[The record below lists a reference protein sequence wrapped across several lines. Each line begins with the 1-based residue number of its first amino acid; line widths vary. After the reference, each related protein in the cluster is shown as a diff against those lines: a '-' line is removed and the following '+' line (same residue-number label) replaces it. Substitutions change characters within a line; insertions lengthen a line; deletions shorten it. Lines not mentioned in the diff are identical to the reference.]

1 MKKKELYISFL
12 KLLLKQRSRRTFFKN
27 PQKLPSI
34 GSVNIKINCVLKMDG
49 SGGNRYELLCMDD
62 DASDPLENL
71 VRKKKQKQKNAGGQ
85 QSTTTGNSGNKTR
98 KKKIQIEMKM
108 KNS

>member
-1 MKKKELYISFL
+1 
-12 KLLLKQRSRRTFFKN
+12 
-27 PQKLPSI
+27 
-34 GSVNIKINCVLKMDG
+34 MDG

-98 KKKIQIEMKM
+98 KKKNSNWDENEKFIIYNRSKLHIKK
-108 KNS
+108 KNAYKYKKKLIYIIIG